1 MSKKTRKREEFFCL
15 KKINIISLKNDEIT
29 FKNSTN

>member
-1 MSKKTRKREEFFCL
+1 MSKKTKKREEFCF